1 MRDPVVEI
9 QSVTKRYGDFAAV
22 SDLSLM
28 IPRGSV
34 YGLLG
39 PNGAGKTTT
48 IRMIMSIIYPDEGKV
63 ALFGGRGDGKDQ
75 SHRIG
80 YLPEER
86 GLYKKMKV
94 IDLLI
99 FLAEIK
105 GVPRAKARAGAQAWL
120 ERLGLGDWALKKAD
134 DLSKGMQQKVQFIAT
149 VLHEPELLILDEP
162 FSGLDPVNTQVM
174 KDTVVDLARR
184 GTTILF
190 STHIMEQAERL
201 CDAVCI
207 IARGIKVVDGP
218 LAEIKR
224 LQQYVHV
231 TPVDLLRGELD
242 VANEYDFTNLTEIA
256 AGRFREDLLYRLN
269 VVPIVVPPLRERAA
283 DIPELV
289 NHFASTIA
297 AASGV
302 PAREFEPGAVV
313 RLQRRA
319 WPGNVRELRNAV
331 ERLMILA
338 AGKSVTAADVDR
350 ILTGG
355 GDAGAVATGSNATDP
370 FSAPTFEAFK
380 LEAER
385 VFLEAKLRQH
395 DWNVSETARALD
407 MPRSN
412 LYKKIERYGLTRE
425 ST

>member
-224 LQQYVHV
+224 QHGGSNLI
-231 TPVDLLRGELD
+231 
-242 VANEYDFTNLTEIA
+242 VAA
-256 AGRFREDLLYRLN
+256 
-269 VVPIVVPPLRERAA
+269 ER
-283 DIPELV
+283 
-289 NHFASTIA
+289 
-297 AASGV
+297 
-302 PAREFEPGAVV
+302 
-313 RLQRRA
+313 
-319 WPGNVRELRNAV
+319 
-331 ERLMILA
+331 
-338 AGKSVTAADVDR
+338 SVALDR
-350 ILTGG
+350 ILSDTRLVKRADSYGNYAELELAGG
-355 GDAGAVATGSNATDP
+355 AKPQDVLEMLVREGVSVTRFEIAEPTLHKIFIDLAGPQAQPAEVAHA
-370 FSAPTFEAFK
+370 
-380 LEAER
+380 
-385 VFLEAKLRQH
+385 
-395 DWNVSETARALD
+395 
-407 MPRSN
+407 
-412 LYKKIERYGLTRE
+412 
-425 ST
+425 

>member
-105 GVPRAKARAGAQAWL
+105 GEPRAKARAGAQAWL

-224 LQQYVHV
+224 QHGGSNLI
-231 TPVDLLRGELD
+231 
-242 VANEYDFTNLTEIA
+242 VAA
-256 AGRFREDLLYRLN
+256 
-269 VVPIVVPPLRERAA
+269 ER
-283 DIPELV
+283 
-289 NHFASTIA
+289 
-297 AASGV
+297 
-302 PAREFEPGAVV
+302 
-313 RLQRRA
+313 
-319 WPGNVRELRNAV
+319 
-331 ERLMILA
+331 
-338 AGKSVTAADVDR
+338 SVALDR
-350 ILTGG
+350 ILSDTRLVKRADSYGNYAELELAGG
-355 GDAGAVATGSNATDP
+355 AKPQDVLEMLVREGVSVTRFEIAEPTLHKIFIDLAGPQAQPAEVAHA
-370 FSAPTFEAFK
+370 
-380 LEAER
+380 
-385 VFLEAKLRQH
+385 
-395 DWNVSETARALD
+395 
-407 MPRSN
+407 
-412 LYKKIERYGLTRE
+412 
-425 ST
+425 